1 MIVLLF
7 DFLGQLPE
15 FCSRDSSLVVK
26 EIFGV
31 TEYAS
36 ILYEIKTLK
45 SLLVMLITFLF
56 ALSEDADKLRIH
68 TLSEAGDMDSLEK
81 MVEGS
86 DSEDSSEG

>member
-1 MIVLLF
+1 MKVIILLF

-36 ILYEIKTLK
+36 ILN
-45 SLLVMLITFLF
+45 FGLF
-56 ALSEDADKLRIH
+56 
-68 TLSEAGDMDSLEK
+68 
-81 MVEGS
+81 GS
-86 DSEDSSEG
+86 HKETKELNVL